1 MKIVYP
7 FLIIYFLCLQV
18 STAQVGI
25 GTTNPDASSIL
36 ELNSTS
42 QGVLISRMTE
52 TQRDAIS
59 APATGL
65 LIYQT
70 DGTTGFYYYNSSAWV
85 TFGGGGADNDWT
97 ISGNDM
103 YNANTGNVGVGNTSP
118 TATLHITGTSS
129 GGSVGTNTL
138 YSQDFSALTIGDVT
152 SSVSTNE
159 YQIIAGAGNDV
170 WEVVSPAQSYASVLC
185 TGCTGQWI
193 NIRYDC
199 TSQEE
204 TFVTGQFTSSA
215 TATSLDIAFDYRYR
229 YEDGSDEA
237 YNVTL
242 YNETDNAIASTLI
255 ALTNTSANTA
265 YSGTFNFSGTN
276 IATDTYSL
284 RFQYIGNCDYGA
296 SLDNISVIENTV
308 AAPTNSVFR
317 LEDGTQQAGYV
328 LTSDANGNAT
338 WQVGSGGGGGTDSQ
352 TLSISGNNLTISNG
366 NTVTLPSGGGGSVDA
381 ENGLTESGGTVRL
394 GGALT
399 QTTYIDLNSRDLY
412 FEGTGSGD
420 ITFEDNSGQPQMT
433 TNFAEGYTN
442 FGKGGA
448 FVDGDDGMT
457 FTDSGGDT
465 FTREFVA
472 GFYKG
477 SSGGTSIAMGSIEYF
492 VDGKNELL
500 FKGSGIHPLEDEMSQ
515 FGNTLGASSRRW
527 GAVYATNGVITTSDI
542 SVKKNI
548 TPLNYGLKEIIQ
560 LETISYNWKDNT
572 VGKTVIPDHLTKKK
586 IGFSAQQLLNVL
598 PEVVQTHSWTTSDEE
613 GNYKRI
619 KNEKLGVYYSDIIPV
634 TVKAI
639 QEQQEQIVDLKN
651 EVETL
656 KNELENLKKLILSKQ

>member
-1 MKIVYP
+1 MV
-7 FLIIYFLCLQV
+7 
-18 STAQVGI
+18 
-25 GTTNPDASSIL
+25 
-36 ELNSTS
+36 
-42 QGVLISRMTE
+42 
-52 TQRDAIS
+52 
-59 APATGL
+59 AP
-65 LIYQT
+65 
-70 DGTTGFYYYNSSAWV
+70 
-85 TFGGGGADNDWT
+85 
-97 ISGNDM
+97 
-103 YNANTGNVGVGNTSP
+103 
-118 TATLHITGTSS
+118 
-129 GGSVGTNTL
+129 
-138 YSQDFSALTIGDVT
+138 
-152 SSVSTNE
+152 STND
-159 YQIIAGAGNDV
+159 YQIITGSGNVWDV
-170 WEVVSPAQSYASVLC
+170 VNPGSSYASVLC

-193 NIRYDC
+193 NIRFSCSNQD
-199 TSQEE
+199 E
-204 TFVTGQFTSSA
+204 TFVTGQFTPSA

-242 YNETDNAIASTLI
+242 YNETDNTVASTLI
-255 ALTNTSANTA
+255 ALTTTSANTA
-265 YSGTFNFSGTN
+265 YSGTFNFSGANT
-276 IATDTYSL
+276 ATDTYSL
-284 RFQYIGNCDYGA
+284 RYEYIGNCDWGA
-296 SLDNISVIENTV
+296 SVDNISVIENAV

-338 WQVGSGGGGGTDSQ
+338 WQSASGGGGGTDSQ
-352 TLSISGNNLTISNG
+352 TLSISGNDLTISNG
-366 NTVTLPSGGGGSVDA
+366 NTVTLPSSGGGSISA
-381 ENGLTESGGTVRL
+381 ENGLTESSGTVRL
-394 GGALT
+394 GGPLT
-399 QTTYIDLNSRDLY
+399 QNTFIDLNSRDLY

-442 FGKGGA
+442 FGAGGA

-465 FTREFVA
+465 YTREFVA

-492 VDGKNELL
+492 VDGLNELL
-500 FKGSGIHPLEDEMSQ
+500 FEGSGIHPLEDETSQ

-548 TPLNYGLKEIIQ
+548 TPLSYGLKEIMQ

-572 VGKTVIPDHLTKKK
+572 VGKTVIPENSIKKK
-586 IGFSAQQLLNVL
+586 IGFSAQQLHSII

-613 GNYKRI
+613 GNYRRI
-619 KNEKLGVYYSDIIPV
+619 KNDKLGVYYSDIIPV

-639 QEQQEQIVDLKN
+639 QEQQEQIEDLKS
-651 EVETL
+651 EVDD
-656 KNELENLKKLILSKQ
+656 LKKQIQELKDLIKAKL